1 MTQPEKNELTAAV
14 WLSTYENKQKLV
26 LLRIAYFLR
35 LPDGYADLGQSK
47 LARYC
52 NCSERH
58 VRRLQTKLEAD
69 GVLVTQ
75 LVHEKTWHNRY
86 ALNLAMLMTRQTTG
100 DAIESGG
107 DQSRSGSPESDRSA
121 TPGPVKSARGGPVGS
136 EEGVLSSALTKHS
149 TVPYRTDADAY
160 LHNSET
166 KPAATPEPAPAPS
179 KLAINIAKEWGETYG
194 LPNGDPVDFE
204 KFLRKQG
211 VEPKHSENEL
221 WNDKAVTMW
230 DEILGVIDRKSVV

>member
-14 WLSTYENKQKLV
+14 WLSTYENKQKLL

-52 NCSERH
+52 NCSGRH

-75 LVHEKTWHNRY
+75 LVNEKTWHNRY

-107 DQSRSGSPESDRSA
+107 DQ
-121 TPGPVKSARGGPVGS
+121 
-136 EEGVLSSALTKHS
+136 
-149 TVPYRTDADAY
+149 
-160 LHNSET
+160 
-166 KPAATPEPAPAPS
+166 
-179 KLAINIAKEWGETYG
+179 
-194 LPNGDPVDFE
+194 
-204 KFLRKQG
+204 
-211 VEPKHSENEL
+211 
-221 WNDKAVTMW
+221 
-230 DEILGVIDRKSVV
+230 